1 MAIYHKAE
9 LAMVNTVRLMRS
21 GSDTGD
27 VSLMK
32 KKKVGTKF
40 PSQRSAQVADNNK
53 EEKK

>member
-21 GSDTGD
+21 ESDTID

-32 KKKVGTKF
+32 KKKLEQSF
-40 PSQRSAQVADNNK
+40 PVKGQLK
-53 EEKK
+53 